1 MASHDEWRSII
12 ASALDWDQAHAKFDS
27 AVEGLAPELRG
38 KLPDNFP
45 HSVWM
50 LVDHIRRTQHDLLD
64 FCRNPNYEE
73 KLKWPDDYWPTTT
86 APASEAEWNESIAQI
101 RRDTQSLKEFTETAD
116 AAQALVKKLYLY
128 TNNHFSAKSVANA
141 AILKHDLGQSLPG
154 EYPQEFVDRYPDLK
168 GIVKVLPDPLLR
180 TPS

>member
-86 APASEAEWNESIAQI
+86 APASDAEWNESIAQI
-101 RRDTQSLKEFTETAD
+101 RRDTQSLKEFTETFEQD
-116 AAQALVKKLYLY
+116 LALKIPHG
-128 TNNHFSAKSVANA
+128 T
-141 AILKHDLGQSLPG
+141 GQT
-154 EYPQEFVDRYPDLK
+154 Y
-168 GIVKVLPDPLLR
+168 LR
-180 TPS
+180 TILVSIDHNSYHVGQILTIRRLIGAWTKS